1 MAATQ
6 LVAEI
11 YKFRMMTLEYDMSR
25 PRVAEGAAPFR
36 PPSER
41 EQQRL
46 ARNAFVARV
55 KAFHGACVNELSR
68 GVALTRKRPKVSLKE
83 QQEHRLNEEKPR
95 TLAQWLELK
104 QQVERHYYNTS
115 WAFPTTN
122 FLSWI
127 AGLQPYLD
135 QPALRT
141 ELRSVLDSLTASKK
155 VVLINGRA
163 LGNKQSKTVRE
174 ALAVHLGLKKSML
187 EPQRRSSV

>member
-1 MAATQ
+1 MG
-6 LVAEI
+6 
-11 YKFRMMTLEYDMSR
+11 RR
-25 PRVAEGAAPFR
+25 R
-36 PPSER
+36 
-41 EQQRL
+41 RL
-46 ARNAFVARV
+46 RIQ
-55 KAFHGACVNELSR
+55 CPR

-187 EPQRRSSV
+187 RSLEFDHKLE